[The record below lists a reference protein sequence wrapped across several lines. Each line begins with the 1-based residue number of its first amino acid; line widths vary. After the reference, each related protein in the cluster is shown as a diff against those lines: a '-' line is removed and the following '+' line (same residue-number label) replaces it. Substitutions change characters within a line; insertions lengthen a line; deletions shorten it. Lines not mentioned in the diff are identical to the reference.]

1 MKPQLKASAVCRTVK
16 QAASPNAAARWQSRM
31 RIRREDDAQNPR
43 DTLFLTK
50 DSSVKN
56 CSSVKNRYV
65 TDLFVNRRDVCHFRL
80 FLKPKTAWEIWLSSS
95 SIKLKYLLKV
105 VPSHSRTTSMKNL
118 SGKKENTFCMA
129 ISLSMLLLAR
139 ERSNSAFR
147 GSRAEQE
154 LLAM

>member
-1 MKPQLKASAVCRTVK
+1 MRPQLKASAVCRTVK

-31 RIRREDDAQNPR
+31 RIRTTHRIREIL
-43 DTLFLTK
+43 LFLTK
-50 DSSVKN
+50 DGSVKN

-65 TDLFVNRRDVCHFRL
+65 TDLFVNRKDVCHFRL

-154 LLAM
+154 LLPM

>member
-1 MKPQLKASAVCRTVK
+1 MRPQLKASAVCRTVK

-31 RIRREDDAQNPR
+31 RIKTAHRIREIL
-43 DTLFLTK
+43 LFLTK
-50 DSSVKN
+50 DGSVKN

-65 TDLFVNRRDVCHFRL
+65 TDLFVNRKDVCHFRL

-154 LLAM
+154 LLPM